1 MSEKQKLLNFI
12 TNLEDDLSTKDILD
26 KILMYI
32 KVQEALVSIEN
43 GDTITNEEMKEMILK
58 C

>member
-12 TNLEDDLSTKDILD
+12 ANLEDDLSINDIVYE
-26 KILMYI
+26 ILIYL
-32 KVQEALVSIEN
+32 KVQEGLSNIEN
-43 GDTITNEEMKEMILK
+43 GHTLTNEEMKEMILQ